1 MSRISHH
8 YLAYISKMATNAIRL
23 PGFQSS
29 CEHVHVKE
37 TKKNSVIK
45 AKSYKSA
52 GKRKTLHVPMKLHSC
67 MRFQSLL

>member
-1 MSRISHH
+1 MSTISHH

-29 CEHVHVKE
+29 YEHVYIKE

-52 GKRKTLHVPMKLHSC
+52 VKRKTLHVAMKLC
-67 MRFQSLL
+67 TRF